1 MTGRRRNLADL
12 LSPASDTEAE
22 LQETQ
27 AGPAA
32 AASLLLVPLEQLA
45 GNPENPREDDL
56 DVVELAASFAETG
69 QLQTVAVVS
78 RAVYLA
84 HYPQH
89 EDAIG
94 AALYVVINGNRRLE
108 AANLAELPGLEV
120 SVRDNLTGDAMDD
133 AVIIENVH
141 RQSLNPLREAQFL
154 ARMVERHGSQTK
166 LAKRIAKTQAYVSQ
180 RLSLLRLH
188 PDLQA
193 LVLSEELGI
202 KLARTL
208 AKIESQDDQLAA
220 WQKLKDDNPVLSE
233 DPDADALEAEPE
245 PETHNPAI
253 GEDGEAPDE
262 DAEAEQ
268 QPRIPTQRAALTVLS
283 RYKRA
288 HGADAVAALIR
299 DEFDDDEVAS
309 FLTAAAANMQPQSLD
324 ELLDSLAQ
332 LRSRV

>member
-1 MTGRRRNLADL
+1 MTGKRRNLADL
-12 LSPASDTEAE
+12 LAPASDTEPE
-22 LQETQ
+22 PQEPQ
-27 AGPAA
+27 PGPAA
-32 AASLLLVPLEQLA
+32 AAGLRLVPLDQLA
-45 GNPENPREDDL
+45 GNPENPREEDL

-89 EDAIG
+89 ENAIG

-120 SVRDNLTGDAMDD
+120 SVRDNLSGDAMDD

-141 RQSLNPLREAQFL
+141 RQPLNPLREAQFL

-193 LVLSEELGI
+193 LVLSEELGV

-208 AKIESQDDQLAA
+208 EKIESQDDQLAA

-233 DPDADALEAEPE
+233 DPDADESDAE
-245 PETHNPAI
+245 PETHNPVM
-253 GEDGEAPDE
+253 GEDGEPEDE
-262 DAEAEQ
+262 DAETQE
-268 QPRIPTQRAALTVLS
+268 PRVPTQRAALTVLS

-299 DEFDDDEVAS
+299 DEFDDDEVTS
-309 FLTAAAANMQPQSLD
+309 FLTATAANMQPQSLD
-324 ELLDSLAQ
+324 VLLDSLTQ